1 MKMNC
6 IAVDDELLALKK
18 IQRFAEKIDYLN
30 LLGTFDNALATF
42 SFLREN
48 KVDLIFLDIQMDEFT
63 GIQLLE
69 TLKDPPYVI
78 LTTAYDEYALKAYE
92 LDVVD
97 YLLKPIPFERFVK
110 AVEKVYVRFLKDQN
124 QQQQHQQQHQIS
136 TGNTSDQQNDHAEFT
151 FIKSGNKT
159 VKVYFNKI
167 LYIEGQRDYLQIH
180 TEDSKIMTLLN
191 FKKMQELLDPQRF
204 VRVHKSYLIS
214 IDKIDYIENNAIRIK
229 DKLIPVSTTYKVAF
243 FNLLNNKNF
252 I

>member
-1 MKMNC
+1 MKLNC
-6 IAVDDELLALKK
+6 IAVDDEILALKK
-18 IQRFAEKIDYLN
+18 IQRYAEKIDYLN
-30 LLGTFDNALATF
+30 LLGTFDNALSTF

-69 TLKDPPYVI
+69 TLKEPPYIV

-110 AVEKVYVRFLKDQN
+110 AVEKVYARFIKDITHPKPTIVPEVYNPEPQK
-124 QQQQHQQQHQIS
+124 Q
-136 TGNTSDQQNDHAEFT
+136 EYT

-159 VKVYFNKI
+159 VKVYFDKI
-167 LYIEGQRDYLQIH
+167 LYIEGMRDYLKIH

-191 FKKMQELLDPQRF
+191 FKNIQEFLDPQKF
-204 VRVHKSYLIS
+204 VRVHKSYIVAV
-214 IDKIDYIENNAIRIK
+214 DKIDYIENNAIKIR
-229 DKLIPVSTTYKVAF
+229 DKLIPVSNTFKVSF
-243 FNLLNNKNF
+243 FNLLNKKKF

>member
-18 IQRFAEKIDYLN
+18 IERFAEKIDYLN
-30 LLGTFDNALATF
+30 LLGTFDNALSTF

-78 LTTAYDEYALKAYE
+78 LTTAFDEYALKAYE

-110 AVEKVYVRFLKDQN
+110 ATEKVYARFLKDHN
-124 QQQQHQQQHQIS
+124 NHTPAPTQHPVE
-136 TGNTSDQQNDHAEFT
+136 NNDTAEYT

-159 VKVYFNKI
+159 VKVYFDKI

-180 TEDSKIMTLLN
+180 TEDSRIMTLLN
-191 FKKMQELLDPQRF
+191 FKKMQELLDDQKF
-204 VRVHKSYLIS
+204 IRVHKSYIIS
-214 IDKIDYIENNAIRIK
+214 IDKIDYIENNTIKIK
-229 DKLIPVSTTYKVAF
+229 DKLIPVSSTYKIAF
-243 FNLLNNKNF
+243 QNLLHKKNF
-252 I
+252 L

>member
-18 IQRFAEKIDYLN
+18 IERFAEKIDYLN
-30 LLGTFDNALATF
+30 LLGTFDNALSTF

-78 LTTAYDEYALKAYE
+78 LTTAFDEYALKAYE

-110 AVEKVYVRFLKDQN
+110 STEKVYARFLKDQN
-124 QQQQHQQQHQIS
+124 NHTPAPAQQPAE
-136 TGNTSDQQNDHAEFT
+136 NNDHPEYT

-159 VKVYFNKI
+159 VKVYFDKI

-180 TEDSKIMTLLN
+180 TEDSRIMTLLN
-191 FKKMQELLDPQRF
+191 FKKMQELLDEQKF
-204 VRVHKSYLIS
+204 IRVHKSFIIS
-214 IDKIDYIENNAIRIK
+214 IDKIDYIENNTIKIK
-229 DKLIPVSTTYKVAF
+229 DKLIPVSSTYKIAF
-243 FNLLNNKNF
+243 QNLLQKKNF
-252 I
+252 L

>member
-6 IAVDDELLALKK
+6 IAVDDEILALKK

-30 LLGTFDNALATF
+30 LLGTFDNALSTF

-69 TLKDPPYVI
+69 TIKDPPHVI
-78 LTTAYDEYALKAYE
+78 LTTAFDEYALKAYE
-92 LDVVD
+92 LDVMD

-110 AVEKVYVRFLKDQN
+110 AVEKVYARFLKDEN
-124 QQQQHQQQHQIS
+124 HKIPAQQILSRNKKTEQA
-136 TGNTSDQQNDHAEFT
+136 DYT

-180 TEDSKIMTLLN
+180 TVDNKIMTLLN
-191 FKKMQELLDPQRF
+191 FKKMQKLLDPHKF
-204 VRVHKSYLIS
+204 VRVHKSYVIAV
-214 IDKIDYIENNAIRIK
+214 DKIDYIENNTIK
-229 DKLIPVSTTYKVAF
+229 IKNKLIPVSSTYKIPF
-243 FNLLNNKNF
+243 HNLLNNKNF
-252 I
+252 L

>member
-18 IQRFAEKIDYLN
+18 IQRYADKIDYLN
-30 LLGTFDNALATF
+30 LMGTFDNALSTF
-42 SFLREN
+42 SYLREN

-69 TLKDPPYVI
+69 TLKNPPYVI
-78 LTTAYDEYALKAYE
+78 LTTAFDEYALKAYE

-97 YLLKPIPFERFVK
+97 YLLKPIPFERFIK
-110 AVEKVYVRFLKDQN
+110 AVEKVYARFLKDQN
-124 QQQQHQQQHQIS
+124 HKIAAPVDNH
-136 TGNTSDQQNDHAEFT
+136 TNTPSESAEYT

-159 VKVYFNKI
+159 IKVYFDKI

-180 TEDSKIMTLLN
+180 TEDCKIMTLLN
-191 FKKMQELLDPQRF
+191 FKKMQDLLDPHKF
-204 VRVHKSYLIS
+204 IRVHKSYI
-214 IDKIDYIENNAIRIK
+214 IATDKIDYIENNAIKIK
-229 DKLIPVSTTYKVAF
+229 EKLIPVSSTYKVAF
-243 FNLLNNKNF
+243 YNLLNKKNF

>member
-1 MKMNC
+1 MKLNC

-30 LLGTFDNALATF
+30 LLGTFDNALSTF

-48 KVDLIFLDIQMDEFT
+48 KIDLIFLDIQMDEFT

-69 TLKDPPYVI
+69 TLKDPPHVI

-110 AVEKVYVRFLKDQN
+110 AVEKVYARYLKDQN
-124 QQQQHQQQHQIS
+124 QQQQLSPQNNENAQK
-136 TGNTSDQQNDHAEFT
+136 SDKPDYT

-191 FKKMQELLDPQRF
+191 FKKIQELLDPQRF
-204 VRVHKSYLIS
+204 IRVHKSYLIAV
-214 IDKIDYIENNAIRIK
+214 DKIDYIENNAIRIK
-229 DKLIPVSTTYKVAF
+229 EKLIPVSSTYKVAF
-243 FNLLNNKNF
+243 FNLLNKKNF

>member
-6 IAVDDELLALKK
+6 IAVDDEVLALKK

-30 LLGTFDNALATF
+30 LLGTFDNALSTF
-42 SFLREN
+42 SFLREH

-69 TLKDPPYVI
+69 TIKDPPYVI
-78 LTTAYDEYALKAYE
+78 LTTAYNEYALKAYE

-110 AVEKVYVRFLKDQN
+110 AVEKVYARFLKDQN
-124 QQQQHQQQHQIS
+124 HKQVAQVASPQS
-136 TGNTSDQQNDHAEFT
+136 TSTEPADYT

-159 VKVYFNKI
+159 IKVYFNKI

-191 FKKMQELLDPQRF
+191 FKKMQELLDPSKF
-204 VRVHKSYLIS
+204 ARVHKSYI
-214 IDKIDYIENNAIRIK
+214 IAVDKIEYIENNAIKIR
-229 DKLIPVSTTYKVAF
+229 DKLIPVSSTYKVAF
-243 FNLLNNKNF
+243 YNLLNQKN
-252 I
+252 IL

>member
-30 LLGTFDNALATF
+30 LLGTFDNALSTF

-48 KVDLIFLDIQMDEFT
+48 KIDLIFLDIQMDEFT

-69 TLKDPPYVI
+69 TIKDPPYVI
-78 LTTAYDEYALKAYE
+78 LTTAYNEYALKAYE

-97 YLLKPIPFERFVK
+97 YLLKPIPFDRFVK
-110 AVEKVYVRFLKDQN
+110 AVEKVYARFLKDQN
-124 QQQQHQQQHQIS
+124 QRQTAPVSQVPL
-136 TGNTSDQQNDHAEFT
+136 TGQADHPDYT

-191 FKKMQELLDPQRF
+191 FKKMQELLDPQKF
-204 VRVHKSYLIS
+204 IRVHKSYVIAL
-214 IDKIDYIENNAIRIK
+214 DKIDYIENNAIKIRN
-229 DKLIPVSTTYKVAF
+229 KLIPVSSTYKVAF
-243 FNLLNNKNF
+243 FNLLNKNNF
-252 I
+252 L

>member
-6 IAVDDELLALKK
+6 IAVDDEVLALKK

-30 LLGTFDNALATF
+30 LLGTFDNALSTF

-48 KVDLIFLDIQMDEFT
+48 KVHLIFLDIQMDEFT

-69 TLKDPPYVI
+69 TIKDPPYVI

-92 LDVVD
+92 LDVID

-110 AVEKVYVRFLKDQN
+110 SVEKVYARFLKDMN
-124 QQQQHQQQHQIS
+124 HQLKAQPGETIAQP
-136 TGNTSDQQNDHAEFT
+136 DKPDFT

-159 VKVYFNKI
+159 IKVYFDKI

-204 VRVHKSYLIS
+204 VRVHKSYI
-214 IDKIDYIENNAIRIK
+214 IAVDKIDYIENNAIKIK
-229 DKLIPVSTTYKVAF
+229 NKLIPVSSTYKVAF
-243 FNLLNNKNF
+243 YNLLNNKNF
-252 I
+252 V

>member
-18 IQRFAEKIDYLN
+18 IERFAEKIDYLN
-30 LLGTFDNALATF
+30 LLGTFDNALSTF

-78 LTTAYDEYALKAYE
+78 LTTAFDEYALKAYE
-92 LDVVD
+92 LDVID

-110 AVEKVYVRFLKDQN
+110 ATEKVYARFLKDQN
-124 QQQQHQQQHQIS
+124 NLAPAPTQHQPE
-136 TGNTSDQQNDHAEFT
+136 NNDHPEYT

-159 VKVYFNKI
+159 VKVYFDKI

-180 TEDSKIMTLLN
+180 TEDSRIMTLLN
-191 FKKMQELLDPQRF
+191 FKKMQELLDDQKF
-204 VRVHKSYLIS
+204 IRVHKSYIIS
-214 IDKIDYIENNAIRIK
+214 IDKIDYIENNTIKIK
-229 DKLIPVSTTYKVAF
+229 DKLIPVSSTYKIAF
-243 FNLLNNKNF
+243 NNLLQRKNF
-252 I
+252 L

>member
-18 IQRFAEKIDYLN
+18 IERFAEKIDYLN
-30 LLGTFDNALATF
+30 LLGTFDNALSTF

-78 LTTAYDEYALKAYE
+78 LTTAFDEYALKAYE

-110 AVEKVYVRFLKDQN
+110 ATEKVYARFLKDQN
-124 QQQQHQQQHQIS
+124 NQAPAPTQHPVE
-136 TGNTSDQQNDHAEFT
+136 NNDHPEYT

-159 VKVYFNKI
+159 VKVYFDKI

-180 TEDSKIMTLLN
+180 TKDSRIMTLLN
-191 FKKMQELLDPQRF
+191 FKRMQELLDDQKF
-204 VRVHKSYLIS
+204 IRVHKSYIIS
-214 IDKIDYIENNAIRIK
+214 IDKIDYIENNTIKIK
-229 DKLIPVSTTYKVAF
+229 DKLIPVSSTYKIAF
-243 FNLLNNKNF
+243 QNLLQKKNF
-252 I
+252 L